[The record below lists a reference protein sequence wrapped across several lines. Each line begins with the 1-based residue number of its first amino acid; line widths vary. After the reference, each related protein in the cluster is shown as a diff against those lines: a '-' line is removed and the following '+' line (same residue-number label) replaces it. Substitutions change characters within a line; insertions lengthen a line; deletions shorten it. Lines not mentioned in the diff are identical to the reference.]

1 VSSNLRA
8 NLLPD
13 DNSIFKLPEYKILIT
28 KIKFSQGSMQL
39 KQTWR
44 WFGPDDPV
52 SLQDVLQTGAS
63 GIVTALHHIPHGEV
77 WPIEEIKNRKKIIE
91 EAGLTW
97 DVVESVTVHES
108 IKTQSG
114 NYQKYIDLYK
124 QTLRNLSQCDIKIV
138 TYNFMPVNDWTRTD
152 LNYLMPDASKALY
165 FNWFD
170 LAVFDIYIL
179 KRKNAEASYNKKI
192 IAEAEKRF
200 KTYTNEELEKL
211 KEIIMFG
218 IPGETKQTID
228 QMQEKL
234 DTYKEINHAKLREH
248 LKYFLQE
255 ISPVA
260 DEVDIKLAIH
270 PDDPPFDILGLPRIV
285 SNADDIHFI
294 LSSVPNKSN
303 GICFCSG
310 SLGAGKHND
319 LPAIAKSIDTRIHF
333 VHLRNTKR
341 DEHGNFYEADHLD
354 GDTDMYAVMKEI
366 LQIQQKVESSIPFRP
381 DHGHQMMDDLNKKTN
396 PGYSCIGRM
405 RGLAELRGLEMG
417 IAKSMNITV

>member
-1 VSSNLRA
+1 MN
-8 NLLPD
+8 
-13 DNSIFKLPEYKILIT
+13 
-28 KIKFSQGSMQL
+28 L

-63 GIVTALHHIPHGEV
+63 GIVTALHHIPHGDV
-77 WPIEEIKNRKKIIE
+77 WPLEEIKKRKKIIE
-91 EAGLTW
+91 DAGLTW

-108 IKTQSG
+108 IKTQTG
-114 NYQKYIDLYK
+114 NYKHYIDLYK
-124 QTLRNLSQCDIKIV
+124 QTLSNLAQCEIKIV

-152 LNYLMPDASKALY
+152 LNYKMPDGSKALY

-170 LAVFDIYIL
+170 LAVFDLYIL
-179 KRKNAEASYNKKI
+179 KRKNAESTYNKKI
-192 IAEAEKRF
+192 LAEAAKRY
-200 KTYTNEELEKL
+200 KTYTKEKL
-211 KEIIMFG
+211 AHLQDIIMFG
-218 IPGETKQTID
+218 IPGETKQTVE

-234 DTYKEINHAKLREH
+234 DTYKEIDHTKLREH
-248 LKYFLQE
+248 LKYFLEQ

-260 DEVDIKLAIH
+260 DELAIKLAIH

-285 SNADDIHFI
+285 SNQNDIDFI

-303 GICFCSG
+303 GICFCTG
-310 SLGAGKHND
+310 SLGAGKQND
-319 LPAIAKSIDTRIHF
+319 LPAIARSIGTRMHF
-333 VHLRNTKR
+333 VHLRNTKG
-341 DEHGNFYEADHLD
+341 DEHGNFYEADHLN

-366 LQIQQKVESSIPFRP
+366 LQIQQKVNAPIPFRP

-405 RGLAELRGLEMG
+405 RGLSELRGLEMG
-417 IAKSMNITV
+417 ILRSMNITS